1 MIKEKGSDN
10 MKCPNCGNNLDLNQK
25 FCTNCGTQTN
35 ITEDDLG
42 KITVTREKKVLAF
55 AIPFELFI
63 DDSKI
68 GNLPNNSTLTSQVT
82 LGEHIVKIKSPETTI
97 SQNITLGNDK
107 KEVEIRV
114 VPKMGLIAAKPKITQ
129 ILFK

>member
-1 MIKEKGSDN
+1 M
-10 MKCPNCGNNLDLNQK
+10 
-25 FCTNCGTQTN
+25 F
-35 ITEDDLG
+35 
-42 KITVTREKKVLAF
+42 AF

-82 LGEHIVKIKSPETTI
+82 LGEHIVKIKSPETSIT
-97 SQNITLGNDK
+97 QNIVLNNDK

-114 VPKMGLIAAKPKITQ
+114 VPKMGLIAAKPKIIQ